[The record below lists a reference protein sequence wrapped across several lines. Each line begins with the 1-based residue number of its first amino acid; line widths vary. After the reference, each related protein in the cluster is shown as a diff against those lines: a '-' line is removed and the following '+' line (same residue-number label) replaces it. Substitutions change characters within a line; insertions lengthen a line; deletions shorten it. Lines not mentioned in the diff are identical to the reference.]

1 MQEISQFS
9 EDFSLELV
17 LDTWLEGS
25 DNALEDTGLRHQHF
39 LIVISLEERRQQAL
53 LLLCSGTID
62 GSVDEGRRDE
72 RMTILVEHLL
82 QLIRVVT
89 SVMFFLSARFWI
101 VTDLEEERVRRCVNL
116 NLNIKPLIKLV
127 LRLDNII
134 LAVCSPDE
142 ISLTELARSIQC
154 ILLVFDLLEESSLDL
169 LAHF

>member
-1 MQEISQFS
+1 
-9 EDFSLELV
+9 
-17 LDTWLEGS
+17 
-25 DNALEDTGLRHQHF
+25 
-39 LIVISLEERRQQAL
+39 
-53 LLLCSGTID
+53 
-62 GSVDEGRRDE
+62 
-72 RMTILVEHLL
+72 MTILVEHLL

-89 SVMFFLSARFWI
+89 SVVFFLGARFWI

-142 ISLTELARSIQC
+142 ISLTVLARSIQC